1 VPRQVLVLPA
11 PLEFG
16 LYREQYETLAEDL
29 EGEGVLV
36 RVVPAGEE
44 RGLSRAD
51 STNAAEHYDLQ
62 IQVGSSAGAI
72 VGTAKL
78 VEIVRRRL
86 RDREGRGAE
95 RVAKIYLANGEE
107 LEFSFGGEE
116 R

>member
-1 VPRQVLVLPA
+1 MPRQVLVQPA

-44 RGLSRAD
+44 RGLSRGVSASAD
-51 STNAAEHYDLQ
+51 ERYDLQ

-86 RDREGRGAE
+86 RGREGRVAE

-107 LEFSFGGEE
+107 FEFSFGGEE
-116 R
+116 K

>member
-1 VPRQVLVLPA
+1 MPRQVLVQPA

-36 RVVPAGEE
+36 RVVPGGEE
-44 RGLSRAD
+44 RGLSQEVSAGASER
-51 STNAAEHYDLQ
+51 YDLQ

-78 VEIVRRRL
+78 VEIVRRSL
-86 RDREGRGAE
+86 RGRDGRGVE
-95 RVAKIYLANGEE
+95 RFAKIYHANGEE

-116 R
+116 K